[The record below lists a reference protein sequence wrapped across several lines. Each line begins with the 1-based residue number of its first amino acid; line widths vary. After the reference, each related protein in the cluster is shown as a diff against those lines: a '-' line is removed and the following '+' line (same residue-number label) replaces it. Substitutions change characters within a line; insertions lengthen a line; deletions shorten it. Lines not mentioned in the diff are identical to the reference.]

1 MDQVQNRLELL
12 QQLALQQEY
21 LDDATISEV
30 CAYSVCVPAFVP
42 VAVLMPGCVL
52 WNVVF
57 TDWYCQIRLKCWRRL
72 VYFVLKEDYLTIWNK

>member
-30 CAYSVCVPAFVP
+30 CAFISTFMCV
-42 VAVLMPGCVL
+42 
-52 WNVVF
+52 VVY
-57 TDWYCQIRLKCWRRL
+57 WYTYYDI
-72 VYFVLKEDYLTIWNK
+72 Y